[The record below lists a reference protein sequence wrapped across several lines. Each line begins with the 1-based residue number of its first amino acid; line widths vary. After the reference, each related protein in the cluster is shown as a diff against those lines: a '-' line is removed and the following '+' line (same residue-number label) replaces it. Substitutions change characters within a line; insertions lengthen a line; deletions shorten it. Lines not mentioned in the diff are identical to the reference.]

1 MVDWNQI
8 DTVLLD
14 MDGTL
19 LDLHFDNYFWLE
31 HVPQRYAEIHN
42 VNKDQAQKKLMQQIE
57 EHRGSLNW
65 YCLDYWSEALQL
77 DIPELKREI
86 QHKIQ
91 FRPQVKDFLAQL
103 KRSNKRTW
111 IVTNAHRDSI
121 NLKLKKTALD
131 QWVDQ
136 VLCSHDFQ
144 LPKENPEFWHQLHQ
158 QQPFEKESTLLI
170 DDSLPVLR
178 SAKQHGIRHLLTILQ
193 PDSQQPRR
201 TLDEFP
207 GVDDFSDILLEN

>member
-42 VNKDQAQKKLMQQIE
+42 VNKDQAEEKLMQQFE

-65 YCLDYWSEALQL
+65 YCLDYWSETLQL

-103 KRSNKRTW
+103 KRSNKRAW
-111 IVTNAHRDSI
+111 IVTNAHRESI
-121 NLKLKKTALD
+121 NLKLKITELD

-144 LPKENPEFWHQLHQ
+144 LPKENPEFWRQLHQ
-158 QQPFEKESTLLI
+158 HQPFEKESTLLI